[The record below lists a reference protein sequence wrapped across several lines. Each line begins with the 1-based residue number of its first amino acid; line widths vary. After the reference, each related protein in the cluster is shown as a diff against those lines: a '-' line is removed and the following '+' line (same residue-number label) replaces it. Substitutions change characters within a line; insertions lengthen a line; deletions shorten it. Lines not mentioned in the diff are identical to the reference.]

1 MKIVLLHAALVLFL
15 VGCGKSDQEI
25 SDELH
30 AKIRGDWYVAFE
42 KNENILAEYAFL
54 SFEDTLVA
62 NQYACRYS
70 HYTIQS
76 DTLIIDHKVPSE
88 SLRWNIRKY
97 KIVHIGKNWM
107 KLVPLAKN
115 ERSQSTLDKS
125 KDTLCLKKAHPKNN
139 IKPTSVGF
147 YIASTFGSIRPTY
160 IEIKSNREIIFFED
174 HYENKIS
181 KKGMLNPSEYSE
193 ILRCIH
199 TLPLNSLKDRYETLA
214 TDQCE
219 YALTINYD
227 NKQKHVDSYGLEDTP
242 VELQL
247 LFMKL
252 YLLPTKC
259 DLINSDT
266 PLTATYFI
274 KRNIGYDWKLP
285 MELPPLKFNEPK

>member
-1 MKIVLLHAALVLFL
+1 MKTVLLHAALVLFL

-30 AKIRGDWYVAFE
+30 AKIRGDWYVVLE

-62 NQYACRYS
+62 NQYADRYS
-70 HYTIQS
+70 HYTIHS
-76 DTLIIDHKVPSE
+76 DTLIIDHKVPSK

-97 KIVHIGKNWM
+97 KIVHIGKKWM
-107 KLVPLAKN
+107 KLVPLGKK
-115 ERSQSTLDKS
+115 ESRQGTLDKS
-125 KDTLCLKKAHPKNN
+125 NDTLCLKKVHPKNTV
-139 IKPTSVGF
+139 KPTSTGF
-147 YIASTFGSIRPTY
+147 FIASTFGSIRPTY

-181 KKGMLNPSEYSE
+181 KKGMLTPSEYSE

-199 TLPLNSLKDRYETLA
+199 SLPLNSLKERYETEV

-219 YALTINYD
+219 YAITINYD
-227 NKQKHVDSYGLEDTP
+227 NKQKHVDFYGLEGTP
-242 VELQL
+242 VELQM

-259 DLINSDT
+259 NLKEEEFSPD
-266 PLTATYFI
+266 YFR
-274 KRNIGYDWKLP
+274 KLNIGFRQKIL
-285 MELPPLKFNEPK
+285 LGLTPPIIFDKN